1 MLSAAKVV
9 PCCLVCQKVGGKEK
23 KVFQLQKTEHWSS
36 SAFWF
41 YAHPDWIFLLDPQVQ
56 LSIYSRN
63 ALTDTP
69 RNNALPVIWV
79 SPDPV
84 KLTYKINHCTPC
96 CPLPNLLHLRQELRT
111 QKQSLKPSE
120 EKALPLILPHLLGFR
135 FQVSVCRKAQQD
147 AGESVPTKAWLQ
159 QDHEGQEMR

>member
-1 MLSAAKVV
+1 
-9 PCCLVCQKVGGKEK
+9 VGK
-23 KVFQLQKTEHWSS
+23 KRKCSS
-36 SAFWF
+36 SRRQNIGLPLPFGSIRAFSRLDD
-41 YAHPDWIFLLDPQVQ
+41 AHPDWIFLLDPQVQ